1 MKTSELREII
11 RNFIH
16 TEIKRMKEASTTA
29 GVPGY
34 LTPKAFSKDPD
45 DKSNR
50 GTEIAKKFGYSNAK
64 ETHKNFKEIWEANP
78 LNEITYKEYKKAPGM
93 SSKHKLN
100 NAIKECNRALFE
112 IERYLK
118 QNKKLR
124 EEEGLGLNEY
134 WKSTAVKLV
143 KMNERLKSLQK
154 EIKKFGLKEILNQ
167 IQEDEKAKKDFD
179 GDGKVESP
187 EQEYKGS
194 KDKAIKKN
202 K

>member
-1 MKTSELREII
+1 MTLQEFKKILRELLEEEL
-11 RNFIH
+11 NE
-16 TEIKRMKEASTTA
+16 TSTTG

-34 LTPKAFSKDPD
+34 LTPKAFSKPGQ
-45 DKSNR
+45 S
-50 GTEIAKKFGYSNAK
+50 SNAATDTAK
-64 ETHKNFKEIWEANP
+64 QQGYQKAPDTNRWFKKLYESVL

-143 KMNERLKSLQK
+143 RMNERLKSLQR

-167 IQEDEKAKKDFD
+167 IQEDEKAKKDYDKD
-179 GDGKVESP
+179 GEVESP

>member
-1 MKTSELREII
+1 MNIKEFKKIVKELLDDEL
-11 RNFIH
+11 
-16 TEIKRMKEASTTA
+16 KEASTTG

-34 LTPKAFSKDPD
+34 LTPKAFSKTGKTDNAGVDTAKSQGYTKAPET
-45 DKSNR
+45 DKWF
-50 GTEIAKKFGYSNAK
+50 KKMN
-64 ETHKNFKEIWEANP
+64 EAIQ
-78 LNEITYKEYKKAPGM
+78 LSEITYKEYKKAPGM

-143 KMNERLKSLQK
+143 RMNERLKSLQK
-154 EIKKFGLKEILNQ
+154 EIKNFGLKEILSK
-167 IQEDEKAKKDFD
+167 IQEEDLKKIEEEAMKSEKPSKK
-179 GDGKVESP
+179 K
-187 EQEYKGS
+187 
-194 KDKAIKKN
+194 KA
-202 K
+202 

>member
-1 MKTSELREII
+1 MTLQEFKKLLRELIEEEL
-11 RNFIH
+11 NE
-16 TEIKRMKEASTTA
+16 TSTTG

-34 LTPKAFSKDPD
+34 LTPKAFSKP
-45 DKSNR
+45 
-50 GTEIAKKFGYSNAK
+50 GQQSNAAVDTAK
-64 ETHKNFKEIWEANP
+64 DQGYMKAPETHKWFKK
-78 LNEITYKEYKKAPGM
+78 LHEITYKEYKKAPGM

-167 IQEDEKAKKDFD
+167 IQEDEKAKKDYD

>member
-1 MKTSELREII
+1 
-11 RNFIH
+11 
-16 TEIKRMKEASTTA
+16 
-29 GVPGY
+29 
-34 LTPKAFSKDPD
+34 
-45 DKSNR
+45 
-50 GTEIAKKFGYSNAK
+50 
-64 ETHKNFKEIWEANP
+64 
-78 LNEITYKEYKKAPGM
+78 M

>member
-1 MKTSELREII
+1 MTLQEFKKILRELIEEEL
-11 RNFIH
+11 NE
-16 TEIKRMKEASTTA
+16 TSTTG

-34 LTPKAFSKDPD
+34 STPKAFSK
-45 DKSNR
+45 S
-50 GTEIAKKFGYSNAK
+50 GQTSNAATDTAK
-64 ETHKNFKEIWEANP
+64 QQGYQKAPDTNRWFKKLYESIL

-100 NAIKECNRALFE
+100 TAIKECNRALFE

-143 KMNERLKSLQK
+143 RMNERLKSLQK

-167 IQEDEKAKKDFD
+167 IQEDDKAKKDYD

>member
-1 MKTSELREII
+1 MTIKEL
-11 RNFIH
+11 
-16 TEIKRMKEASTTA
+16 KKLVKELLDETSTTG

-34 LTPKAFSKDPD
+34 QTPKAFSKSGESD
-45 DKSNR
+45 NR
-50 GTEIAKKFGYSNAK
+50 GIDTAKDQGYMKAPDTNRW
-64 ETHKNFKEIWEANP
+64 FKKMNEAIQ
-78 LNEITYKEYKKAPGM
+78 LSEITYKEYKKAPGM

-143 KMNERLKSLQK
+143 KMNERLKSLQR
-154 EIKKFGLKEILNQ
+154 EIKKFGLKEILSK
-167 IQEDEKAKKDFD
+167 IQEEELKKIEEEAM
-179 GDGKVESP
+179 KSENP
-187 EQEYKGS
+187 S
-194 KDKAIKKN
+194 KKK
-202 K
+202 KS

>member
-1 MKTSELREII
+1 MTLKEFKNMLRELI
-11 RNFIH
+11 
-16 TEIKRMKEASTTA
+16 EEELKEESTTA

-34 LTPKAFSKDPD
+34 LTPKAFSK
-45 DKSNR
+45 S
-50 GTEIAKKFGYSNAK
+50 GQSSNAAIDTAK
-64 ETHKNFKEIWEANP
+64 SQGYKKAPETHKWFKELYEASQ

-143 KMNERLKSLQK
+143 RMNERLKSLQK

-167 IQEDEKAKKDFD
+167 IQEDEKAKQDYD

>member
-1 MKTSELREII
+1 MTIKELRKIVKELLDDEI
-11 RNFIH
+11 
-16 TEIKRMKEASTTA
+16 KEASTTG

-34 LTPKAFSKDPD
+34 LTPKAFSKSGKTDNAGIDTAKSQGYTKAPET
-45 DKSNR
+45 DKWF
-50 GTEIAKKFGYSNAK
+50 KKMA
-64 ETHKNFKEIWEANP
+64 EQAA

-143 KMNERLKSLQK
+143 RMNERLKSLQR
-154 EIKKFGLKEILNQ
+154 EIKKFGLKEILSK
-167 IQEDEKAKKDFD
+167 IQEEKAEKDYD
-179 GDGKVESP
+179 KDGKVETP
-187 EQEYKGS
+187 EAEYKGS
-194 KDKAIKKN
+194 KDKAIKQAK
-202 K
+202 KK